1 MTDSWANFSSGVT
14 APVDFAN
21 LIVDDPVRGRF
32 KVHRSVFRDERILA
46 LERDRIFGR
55 CWLYVAHTSE
65 LPTSPSFVRRSV
77 GGRDIV
83 LTRSRTG
90 ELTAFFNSCSH
101 RGAQVCRERSGR
113 KSAFQCPYHGWVYDE
128 RGTLVNMPGRDALPP
143 NANEDGSLNLKQV
156 PKLSVF
162 RGFVFVCFDPE
173 AGSLED
179 YLADAKTYLEYVADQ
194 GPGGMEIVGGTQEY
208 GSPANWKLLQENS
221 ADSYHGATTHS
232 SYLDYLRT
240 RDGAAP
246 QFDAAVMFG
255 NVHDLGNGHA
265 VAESLGHMPWGRPY
279 ARWVPG
285 FGEDAR
291 VEIEEIEREA
301 LQRLGAERGAM
312 VTRGDR
318 NLLIFPNLVVN
329 DIMAI
334 TVRTFYPVAPGRI
347 EINSWAL
354 APIGESASSR
364 DRRLRNYLEFLGPA
378 GFATPDDVEM
388 LEMCQRG
395 YDNAGGN
402 EWNDLSR
409 GMLRDK
415 PVKSDEFQMRT
426 FWRRWRDLMSG
437 TTTEGART

>member
-1 MTDSWANFSSGVT
+1 MTDFQTVAAPSPI
-14 APVDFAN
+14 APVNLDE
-21 LIVDDPVRGRF
+21 LIVDDTAQGRF

-46 LERDRIFGR
+46 LERDRIFSR
-55 CWLYVAHTSE
+55 CWLYLAHSSE

-77 GGRDIV
+77 GGRDLV
-83 LTRSRTG
+83 LTRSRAG

-128 RGTLVNMPGRDALPP
+128 RGTLLNMPGRDALPVD
-143 NANEDGSLNLKQV
+143 ANDDGSLNLRRV
-156 PKLSVF
+156 PKLSEF
-162 RGFVFVCFDPE
+162 RGFIFVCFDSQ

-194 GPGGMEIVGGTQEY
+194 GSHGMEIVGGTQEY

-246 QFDAAVMFG
+246 QFDPAVMFG
-255 NVHDLGNGHA
+255 SVHDLGNGHA
-265 VAESLGHMPWGRPY
+265 VAESVGNMPWGRPY

-285 FGEDAR
+285 FGDAAR
-291 VEIEEIEREA
+291 TEIEQIERET
-301 LQRLGAERGAM
+301 LERLGQVRGAM

-334 TVRTFYPVAPGRI
+334 TVRTFYPVAPGRM

-354 APIGESASSR
+354 APVGESASSR

-426 FWRRWRDLMSG
+426 FWRRWREMMSG
-437 TTTEGART
+437 RATEGLRT